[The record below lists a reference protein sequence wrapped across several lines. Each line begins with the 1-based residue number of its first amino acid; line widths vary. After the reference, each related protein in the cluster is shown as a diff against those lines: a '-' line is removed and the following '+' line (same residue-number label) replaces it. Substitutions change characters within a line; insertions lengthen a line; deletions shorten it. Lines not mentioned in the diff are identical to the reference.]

1 MKLAWCK
8 ALLTGF
14 VEAVRLGTADI
25 GFSSLPVGPGV
36 VVEPLLKDP
45 IYCITPKQFKPKNGR
60 TVTQADVDK
69 QNFILQ
75 QIDYDRD
82 TKNALDRYHV
92 SSNAIN
98 YSIDDQSILS
108 MVESGLGMG
117 ILPKLAVQ
125 KLVGDVNMY
134 PFSEPF
140 ERTLCLVINPTIKKS
155 PSVQRMQ
162 QVIHSFLA
170 ETYGEAFLGHQG

>member
-1 MKLAWCK
+1 M
-8 ALLTGF
+8 
-14 VEAVRLGTADI
+14 
-25 GFSSLPVGPGV
+25 
-36 VVEPLLKDP
+36 VEPLLKDP

-134 PFSEPF
+134 SFSEPF